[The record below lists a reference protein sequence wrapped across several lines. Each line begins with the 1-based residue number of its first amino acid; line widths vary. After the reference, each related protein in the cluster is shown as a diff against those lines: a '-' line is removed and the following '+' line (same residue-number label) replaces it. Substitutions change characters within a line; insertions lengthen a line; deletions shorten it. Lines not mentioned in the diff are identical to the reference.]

1 MHVSNFRVLKGR
13 QNDVDEPNNKTFQN
27 LFSRCATDPAL
38 QSVQA
43 DCGAQ
48 SASYPPDI
56 DSPVP
61 KNEVSGA

>member
-1 MHVSNFRVLKGR
+1 MQVSNFRVLKGR

-27 LFSRCATDPAL
+27 LFSRWATNQAL

-43 DCGAQ
+43 ECGAQ
-48 SASYPPDI
+48 SASYSQYI

-61 KNEVSGA
+61 KDEVSGA